1 MKRLTSFA
9 INFPVTISMIVLGI
23 VLLGGISYN
32 KLGVDLFPDLNNPR
46 IFVEIKAGE
55 RPPEEMEKQ
64 YVENI
69 ESIAIRQKGVVQ
81 VSSISMA
88 GSAQINVEYSWD
100 TDMDEAFL
108 DLQKNLSSFGQG
120 QEIEEINI
128 TQHDP
133 NTAPV
138 MLIGLTHERI
148 SDMNELRKVAEN
160 YIRNELVRLEGIAD
174 VKLSGQE
181 ESEIQISTN
190 NYKLKAFNL
199 SLDDIS
205 RQIQNYNRNVSGG
218 TVSEMGLQYVVK
230 GVSILNEV
238 KDFQNIIVGYKS
250 VEQTDPAAAPSNSG
264 KAPVFLKDVAEIEM
278 VNQKP
283 VNIVRL
289 NGQRCIGLSIYK
301 ETRFNTVKAVR
312 QISESL
318 EDIEKA
324 LPGYHLNI
332 VANQGYFIIS
342 AIKEVKQT
350 ALIGIV
356 IAIFVLF
363 IFLRRFG
370 TTMIIS
376 LAIPISIIATFNM
389 MYFADLTLNIM
400 TLGGLALGA
409 GMLVDNA
416 IVVMENIFRNHEN
429 GLSVKEAA
437 IKGASEVS
445 GAIIAST
452 ITTIVVFLPIV
463 YLHGASGELFKDE
476 AWTVAFSLFSSL
488 LIAIFLIPMLY
499 HLVFKNRPSP
509 PFGKSVK
516 FTAYGKFLKKALKY
530 KLPVILGATV
540 LIGVAV
546 LIFPKV
552 GTEFMPKTD
561 VREFDVEI
569 NLPEGTRL
577 ERTES
582 TVANMELVLN
592 DLLEGQEYELYSHIG
607 PETILTGDE
616 QAIFTNENSAYIKIK
631 LGRETK
637 YSSNSLIEAIDKIFA
652 DIPGLEINYIQ
663 DEMALRS
670 ILGTEEAPII
680 VEISGDDL
688 KVIEQLTREVS
699 DKIGVL
705 PHIFN
710 VQTSIE
716 DGSPEVNVVIDRMR
730 AGMFNLNV
738 TSVTEKIR
746 NKLEGASAGK
756 MEDGGEMRDITIR
769 LPEEDLSSFM
779 NMTIMNG
786 EQVIRLDEI
795 ASIETSIAP
804 RKIIRRNQVRIGK
817 VFAQMEKGV
826 ALNKISEEIMEKLA
840 EISLPAN
847 YRIEVTGEEKKRKDS
862 VNNLSFALLLSIVL
876 VYMVLSSQFE
886 SLIHP
891 FTILLT
897 IPLAGVGTV
906 LLFFFLGKPISV
918 MAIIGIIILVGI
930 AVNDSIILV
939 DRINQL
945 RKEAED
951 RADAIVKAVQQRIR
965 PILMTS
971 LTTIIALLPL
981 SIGVGESASLRSP
994 MALAVIGGLVT
1005 STLLTLLVIPCLYDL
1020 LDRLRRNRPVET
1032 NG

>member
-1 MKRLTSFA
+1 MKKLTAFA

-64 YVENI
+64 YVGNI

-81 VSSISMA
+81 VSSISMV

-120 QEIEEINI
+120 QEIEEMNI

-205 RQIQNYNRNVSGG
+205 QQIQNYNRNVSGG

-230 GVSILNEV
+230 GVSILSEV

-250 VEQTDPAAAPSNSG
+250 VEQTDPAAGPSNSG

-318 EDIEKA
+318 ENIEKA
-324 LPGYHLNI
+324 LPGYHLKI

-342 AIKEVKQT
+342 AIKEVEQT

-370 TTMIIS
+370 TTLIIS

-416 IVVMENIFRNHEN
+416 IVVMENIFRNHET

-437 IKGASEVS
+437 IKGTSEVS

-499 HLVFKNRPSP
+499 HLIFKNRPSP

-530 KLPVILGATV
+530 KLLVILGAAI
-540 LIGVAV
+540 LIGAAV

-561 VREFDVEI
+561 VREFDVEVK
-569 NLPEGTRL
+569 LPEGTRL

-582 TVANMELVLN
+582 TIANMELVLH
-592 DLLEGQEYELYSHIG
+592 DLLEGQEYQLYSHIG

-616 QAIFTNENSAYIKIK
+616 QAIFTNENSAYMKIK
-631 LGRETK
+631 LGENAK
-637 YSSNSLIEAIDKIFA
+637 YTSNKLIEAIDKIFA

-699 DKIGVL
+699 DKITGIPNV
-705 PHIFN
+705 FN

-730 AGMFNLNV
+730 AGMFNLSV
-738 TSVTEKIR
+738 TTVTEKIR

-756 MEDGGEMRDITIR
+756 MEDGGEMRDITVR
-769 LPEEDLSSFM
+769 LPEKDLSSFM
-779 NMTIMNG
+779 NMTISNG

-897 IPLAGVGTV
+897 IPLAVVGTV

-918 MAIIGIIILVGI
+918 MAIIGVIILVGI

-945 RKEAED
+945 RKEGGT
-951 RADAIVKAVQQRIR
+951 RADAVVKAVQQRIR

-1020 LDRLRRNRPVET
+1020 LDRLRRNRTVET

>member
-1 MKRLTSFA
+1 MKKLTAFA
-9 INFPVTISMIVLGI
+9 INYPVTISMIVLGI
-23 VLLGGISYN
+23 VLLGGISYK

-81 VSSISMA
+81 VSSICMV

-108 DLQKNLSSFGQG
+108 DLQKNLSSFGRG
-120 QEIEEINI
+120 QEIEEMNI

-238 KDFQNIIVGYKS
+238 KDFQNIIVGYRS
-250 VEQTDPAAAPSNSG
+250 VEQTDPAAGPSNTG

-332 VANQGYFIIS
+332 VSNQGYFIIS
-342 AIKEVKQT
+342 AIKEVEQT

-370 TTMIIS
+370 TTLIIS

-416 IVVMENIFRNHEN
+416 IVVMENIFRNHES

-437 IKGASEVS
+437 IKGTSEVS

-499 HLVFKNRPSP
+499 HFVFRNRPSP

-516 FTAYGKFLKKALKY
+516 FTAYGKFLKKALNY
-530 KLPVILGATV
+530 KLFVILGAAI
-540 LIGVAV
+540 LIGMAV

-569 NLPEGTRL
+569 TLPEGTRL

-592 DLLEGQEYELYSHIG
+592 DLLEGQEYNLYSHIG
-607 PETILTGDE
+607 PETILTGDD
-616 QAIFTNENSAYIKIK
+616 QAIFTNENSASIKIK
-631 LGRETK
+631 LGEDTK
-637 YSSNSLIEAIDKIFA
+637 YSSNSLIEVIDKIFA

-699 DKIGVL
+699 EKIVVL

-730 AGMFNLNV
+730 AGMFNLSV

-826 ALNKISEEIMEKLA
+826 ALNKISEEIMEKLT

-847 YRIEVTGEEKKRKDS
+847 YRIQVTGEEKKRKDS
-862 VNNLSFALLLSIVL
+862 VNNLSFALLLSIIL

-897 IPLAGVGTV
+897 IPLAVVGTV
-906 LLFFFLGKPISV
+906 FLFFFLGKPISV
-918 MAIIGIIILVGI
+918 MAIIGVIILVGI

-945 RKEAED
+945 IKEGTD

-1020 LDRLRRNRPVET
+1020 LDRLKRNRPVET
-1032 NG
+1032 NE

>member
-1 MKRLTSFA
+1 MKKLTAFA

-23 VLLGGISYN
+23 VLLGGISYK

-64 YVENI
+64 YVGNI

-81 VSSISMA
+81 VSSICMV

-120 QEIEEINI
+120 QEIEEMNI

-148 SDMNELRKVAEN
+148 SDMNELRKVGEN

-199 SLDDIS
+199 SLNDIS
-205 RQIQNYNRNVSGG
+205 GQIQNYNRNVSGG

-238 KDFQNIIVGYKS
+238 KDFQNIIVGYRS
-250 VEQTDPAAAPSNSG
+250 VEQTDPATGTSNIG

-332 VANQGYFIIS
+332 VANQGNFIIS
-342 AIKEVKQT
+342 AIKEVEQT

-370 TTMIIS
+370 TTLIIS

-416 IVVMENIFRNHEN
+416 IVVMENIFRNHES

-476 AWTVAFSLFSSL
+476 AWTVAFSLLSSL

-499 HLVFKNRPSP
+499 HLVFKNRLSP

-530 KLPVILGATV
+530 KLFVILGAAL
-540 LIGVAV
+540 LIGTAV

-552 GTEFMPKTD
+552 GTEFMPKAD

-582 TVANMELVLN
+582 TIANMELVLQ

-616 QAIFTNENSAYIKIK
+616 QAIFTNENSGYMKIK
-631 LGRETK
+631 LGENAK
-637 YSSNSLIEAIDKIFA
+637 YTSNHLIETIDKVFA

-699 DKIGVL
+699 DKIMLL

-716 DGSPEVNVVIDRMR
+716 DGSPEIDVIIDRMR
-730 AGMFNLNV
+730 AGMFNLSV
-738 TSVTEKIR
+738 ASVTEKIR

-756 MEDGGEMRDITIR
+756 MEDGGEMRDITVR
-769 LPEEDLSSFM
+769 LPEKDLSSFM
-779 NMTIMNG
+779 NMTISNG
-786 EQVIRLDEI
+786 EQIIRLDEI

-826 ALNKISEEIMEKLA
+826 ALNKISEEIVEKLA

-847 YRIEVTGEEKKRKDS
+847 YRIQVTGEEKKRKDS
-862 VNNLSFALLLSIVL
+862 VNNLSFALLLSIIL

-897 IPLAGVGTV
+897 IPLAVVGTI

-918 MAIIGIIILVGI
+918 MAIIGVIILVGI

-945 RKEAED
+945 RKEGVD

-1020 LDRLRRNRPVET
+1020 LDRLRRNRSVET

>member
-1 MKRLTSFA
+1 MKKLTAFA
-9 INFPVTISMIVLGI
+9 INYPVTISMIVLGI
-23 VLLGGISYN
+23 VLLGGISYK

-81 VSSISMA
+81 VSSICMV

-108 DLQKNLSSFGQG
+108 DLQKNLSSFGRG
-120 QEIEEINI
+120 QEIEEMNI

-238 KDFQNIIVGYKS
+238 KDFQNIIVGYRS
-250 VEQTDPAAAPSNSG
+250 VEQTDPAAGPSNTG

-332 VANQGYFIIS
+332 VSNQGYFIIS
-342 AIKEVKQT
+342 AIKEVEQT

-370 TTMIIS
+370 TTLIIS

-416 IVVMENIFRNHEN
+416 IVVMENIFRNHES

-437 IKGASEVS
+437 IKGTSEVS

-488 LIAIFLIPMLY
+488 LIAIFFIPMLY
-499 HLVFKNRPSP
+499 HFVFRNRPSP

-516 FTAYGKFLKKALKY
+516 FTAYGKFLKKALNY
-530 KLPVILGATV
+530 KLFVILGAAI
-540 LIGVAV
+540 LIGMAV

-569 NLPEGTRL
+569 TLPEGTRL

-592 DLLEGQEYELYSHIG
+592 DLLEGQEYNLYSHIG
-607 PETILTGDE
+607 PETILTGDD
-616 QAIFTNENSAYIKIK
+616 QAIFTNENSASIKIK
-631 LGRETK
+631 LGEDTK
-637 YSSNSLIEAIDKIFA
+637 YSSNSLIEVIDKIFA

-699 DKIGVL
+699 EKIVVL

-730 AGMFNLNV
+730 AGMFNLSV

-826 ALNKISEEIMEKLA
+826 ALNKISEEIMEKLT

-847 YRIEVTGEEKKRKDS
+847 YRIQVTGEEKKRKDS
-862 VNNLSFALLLSIVL
+862 VNNLSFALLLSIIL

-897 IPLAGVGTV
+897 IPLAVVGTV
-906 LLFFFLGKPISV
+906 FLFFFLGKPISV
-918 MAIIGIIILVGI
+918 MAIIGVIILVGI

-945 RKEAED
+945 IKEGTD

-1020 LDRLRRNRPVET
+1020 LDRLKRNRPVET
-1032 NG
+1032 NE